1 MKSATM
7 NILFLMFL
15 GLSVPTASAC
25 GYKYD
30 AISTAQDYRAEG
42 PTLLG
47 SEKSNR
53 SVVQSRHLPTR
64 PQALAHEFP
73 FLVDSSAEFLLNLR
87 RQKVQVVAP
96 CIPQR
101 PPSWLNPPR
110 VSGR

>member
-1 MKSATM
+1 MKSATI

-25 GYKYD
+25 GYKYS
-30 AISTAQDYRAEG
+30 ISTAQDYRAEG

-47 SEKSNR
+47 SENSKR
-53 SVVQSRHLPTR
+53 SVVQRRHLPTG
-64 PQALAHEFP
+64 PQVLAYEFP
-73 FLVDSSAEFLLNLR
+73 YLVDSSAEFLLNLR

-96 CIPQR
+96 CVPQR
-101 PPSWLNPPR
+101 PPSWLYPPR